1 MICKHPGNPLLH
13 KGIVGMRFFAF
24 LGKFVSL
31 AADKVKYG
39 SVQPEGVK
47 GAIGKP
53 PCRVRRR
60 EIPCNEK
67 DQHRNRLSM
76 LVGRAHL
83 ARQCASGRMSRL
95 GALLRERKV
104 TGRNASLPAPF
115 VERI

>member
-47 GAIGKP
+47 GAIADFVCFLRP
-53 PCRVRRR
+53 
-60 EIPCNEK
+60 
-67 DQHRNRLSM
+67 LSRPQTQNP
-76 LVGRAHL
+76 L
-83 ARQCASGRMSRL
+83 Q
-95 GALLRERKV
+95 
-104 TGRNASLPAPF
+104 
-115 VERI
+115 